1 MIWLELHVNDGFL
14 PTYKAQ
20 CETNLWFVFQWIH
33 GCEVSF
39 IDAYPFGLDADC
51 VIYLCWSFNLMM
63 INYPASEWRTSMTLC
78 FTKLKHVQFSICNW
92 NQRVLWLNNG
102 HYYFMIETNLIQTGM
117 IYNYQVV
124 SQIYT
129 LLFWLMIVCCM
140 SLYHFNS
147 WPVNENLIY
156 VGRSFLVPR
165 YLLDSVVYSFVS
177 LLIKISPC

>member
-14 PTYKAQ
+14 PTYRAQ
-20 CETNLWFVFQWIH
+20 CETNLWFAFQGIH

-78 FTKLKHVQFSICNW
+78 FTKLKHVQFYICNW

-102 HYYFMIETNLIQTGM
+102 HYYFMIETNLNPNRDDLQLSSSFS
-117 IYNYQVV
+117 NLHFAVW
-124 SQIYT
+124 
-129 LLFWLMIVCCM
+129 LLIVCCM
-140 SLYHFNS
+140 LLYHFNS

-165 YLLDSVVYSFVS
+165 YLLHSVVSSFVS